1 MYYVYEDFI
10 EPNGLANNSVFLRY
24 ELVPLLLNAVGN
36 TNIYK
41 NFSIDVMVMNSFTVL
56 YRH

>member
-36 TNIYK
+36 TNIYP
-41 NFSIDVMVMNSFTVL
+41 NFSIDLMVMNWFTL
-56 YRH
+56 